1 MKKIKFRGGVKS
13 EIRILGVD
21 DGAFTPHSSEKVYI
35 IGAVFRGGQWLE
47 GVLGT
52 IIQVDGLDATEK
64 IAEMITRSPHYGQLR
79 VIMLNG
85 ITFAG
90 FNVVDIQI
98 LHEITS
104 LPVLAITR
112 NKPCTED
119 VENALKKMPNYEERM
134 KAVKNAGEMM
144 SLETKKGATL
154 YIHRAGI
161 SKEDTE
167 KVVSVSCSRSS
178 IPEALR
184 IAHMIASSL
193 YKVGRLLNKKV

>member
-1 MKKIKFRGGVKS
+1 MKKTKFRGVKS

-21 DGAFTPHSSEKVYI
+21 DGAFTPHSSENVYI
-35 IGAVFRGGQWLE
+35 VGVVFRGGQWLE
-47 GVLGT
+47 GILGT

-79 VIMLNG
+79 VIMLDG

-98 LHEITS
+98 LHEVTS

-119 VENALKKMPNYEERM
+119 VENALKKIPNYEERM
-134 KAVKNAGEMM
+134 KAIKNAGEIMY
-144 SLETKKGATL
+144 LETKKGAAL
-154 YIHRAGI
+154 YIHRVGI
-161 SKEDTE
+161 SKEDAE

-184 IAHMIASSL
+184 VAHMIASSL
-193 YKVGRLLNKKV
+193 SKVSRLLNKKV